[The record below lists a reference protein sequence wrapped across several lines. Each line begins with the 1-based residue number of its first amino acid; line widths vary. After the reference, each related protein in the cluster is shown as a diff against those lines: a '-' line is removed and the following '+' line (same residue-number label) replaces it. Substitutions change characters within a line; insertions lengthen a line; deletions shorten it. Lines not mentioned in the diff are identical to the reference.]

1 MNKIPL
7 SLISGLTLLS
17 SIILFGYLGP
27 IFIDVSNYEVASVMP
42 SQPPSNEL
50 ILGSDSQGRDMLS
63 VTIYS
68 IPQTIKIAVI
78 AGFFGIF
85 IGLFLGLLSGYIGG
99 NVDTLIRIT
108 SDSLMTV
115 PGIAILII
123 IATNVETMTVELMGL
138 TIACIAWM
146 HPTRTIR
153 SQVLTIRENNY
164 IKIARANGLNNFQII
179 FFEILPN
186 LLPYIAACLV
196 ASITGAILAT
206 VGLESLGLGTQDDH
220 TLGTTIYW
228 ARRYSAILRGQWWW
242 WGPPIA
248 IISLIFVSLFLISLG
263 LDKYSN
269 PKLSMLNSKKRRL
282 GNQINPGKKITTEN
296 VLEIDNLTVEFE
308 KDGRKITAL
317 NKISLKISENQ
328 IVGLIGESGSGKST
342 LANTI
347 LSILPDNADIT
358 SGNIIFDKKPIN
370 SLSDF
375 QLNQLR
381 ASDMSLIPQAA
392 MNSLNPVLK
401 IKDQLLDS
409 LAFQEKDLTLKNQ
422 KITNLLNQV
431 GLDGNVADK
440 YPHQLSGGMKQRV
453 TMAMAIS
460 HNPKLIIA
468 DEPTSALDVVVQ
480 KQVMKTL
487 KKIQQN
493 LKCGMI
499 LIGHDLGLITQFCD
513 DVVVLYEGRIVEFGS
528 VEEIIHNPK
537 NNYTQHLIDSL
548 PKFDFQNA

>member
-1 MNKIPL
+1 MKRIPL
-7 SLISGLTLLS
+7 TLVSGLALLS

-42 SQPPSNEL
+42 SQPPSGEL
-50 ILGSDSQGRDMLS
+50 IFGSDSQGRDMLA
-63 VTIYS
+63 VTVYS
-68 IPQTIKIAVI
+68 IPQTIKIAII

-99 NVDTLIRIT
+99 LTDTLIRIT

-164 IKIARANGLNNFQII
+164 IKVARANGLNNFQII

-248 IISLIFVSLFLISLG
+248 IISLIFVSLFLVSLG

-269 PKLSMLNSKKRRL
+269 PKLSTLTSKKKRL
-282 GNQINPGKKITTEN
+282 ANHGNTRKDSPTAN
-296 VLEIDNLTVEFE
+296 VLEVNNLTVEFE
-308 KDGRKITAL
+308 KEGGKITAL
-317 NKISLKISENQ
+317 NQISLEIPENR

-342 LANTI
+342 LANAI
-347 LSILPDNADIT
+347 LAILPENGFVT
-358 SGNIIFDKKPIN
+358 NGNIIFNNKFMGD
-370 SLSDF
+370 LSD
-375 QLNQLR
+375 QELNKLR
-381 ASDMSLIPQAA
+381 ANEMSLIPQAA

-409 LAFQEKDLTLKNQ
+409 LAFQEKDAVLENE
-422 KITNLLNQV
+422 KIVQLLNQV

-460 HNPKLIIA
+460 HQPKLLIA

-487 KKIQQN
+487 KIIQQN

-528 VEEIIHNPK
+528 VKEITQNPK
-537 NNYTQHLIDSL
+537 NSYTQHLIDSL